1 MADWPAAVVL
11 AGITKSFDGFS
22 VLRGLDLS
30 IAPGSVTAL
39 LGPSGCGKTTALRIV
54 AGLEDADAGTVEIGG
69 VVASGQ
75 GVNVPTEQRRVG
87 MIFQN
92 GALFPHLS
100 VAHNVGYGLARADR
114 KDGPRIWE
122 MLELVGLAGFG
133 DRRPDSLSGGQAQRV
148 ALARAL
154 APAPAVVLMDEPFS
168 NLDAVLRARLRREV
182 GDVVRAARVTVLLV
196 THDRDEAFAVA
207 DRVAVMRDGVIV
219 QEGPPRELYL
229 RPADRWVAGFVGD
242 VNFVAATVADGVATT
257 ALGRLQ
263 VEETARGVGDV
274 VVRPEDLVVSDGAA
288 EAAEATVAAVV
299 VSEEY
304 QGAATVLE
312 VRLGDGVMLK
322 AAVRGDARFT
332 SGAVVGVRRRSDA
345 GPAVFLPGP

>member
-1 MADWPAAVVL
+1 MADSPAAVVL
-11 AGITKSFDGFS
+11 AGITKSFDGVS

-114 KDGPRIWE
+114 KDGPRISE

-182 GDVVRAARVTVLLV
+182 GEVVRAAGVTVLLV

-219 QEGPPRELYL
+219 QEGSPRDVYGS
-229 RPADRWVAGFVGD
+229 PADDWVAAFVGD
-242 VNFVAATVADGVATT
+242 VSEWPGG
-257 ALGRLQ
+257 AL
-263 VEETARGVGDV
+263 
-274 VVRPEDLVVSDGAA
+274 VRPEDLELTDVGRPGSTTGRVVREEFGGADVLT
-288 EAAEATVAAVV
+288 TVVFDDNTEV
-299 VSEEY
+299 
-304 QGAATVLE
+304 TVRSRSRARRLE
-312 VRLGDGVMLK
+312 PGD
-322 AAVRGDARFT
+322 RI
-332 SGAVVGVRRRSDA
+332 GVRPH
-345 GPAVFLPGP
+345 G